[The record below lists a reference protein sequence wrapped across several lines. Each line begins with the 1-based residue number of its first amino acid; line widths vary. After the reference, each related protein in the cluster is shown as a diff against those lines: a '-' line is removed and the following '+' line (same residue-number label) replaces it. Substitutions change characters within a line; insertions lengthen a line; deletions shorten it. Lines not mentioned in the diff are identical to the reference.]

1 MNLSALA
8 IPGALCCVPFRAQ
21 AYQPINAFLREVA
34 NLSGEFRRSVAHNP
48 SLTFAAT
55 VGHICRA
62 IRKLAAVATPEEATR
77 PLWRGVRGELARGFW
92 MPDEQGM
99 VCAVDMAFMS
109 TSRNRQTPV
118 EYMQDAA
125 PNVLWELQPK
135 AESDSAYHR
144 GADISMLSQFKGEEE
159 GARVRV
165 RALGCSAPI
174 PFRSYR
180 PLVLNPLSL
189 SLSLSLGC
197 DVCLAGS
204 LVPSVHYA

>member
-1 MNLSALA
+1 LPRYPSINLSALA
-8 IPGALCCVPFRAQ
+8 IPGALCCVRFRAQ

-34 NLSGEFRRSVAHNP
+34 NLSGEFRRSVTHNP

-159 GARVRV
+159 GARACACVRWDV
-165 RALGCSAPI
+165 RLLSHSDPIALWFST
-174 PFRSYR
+174 
-180 PLVLNPLSL
+180 LSL
-189 SLSLSLGC
+189 SLSWL
-197 DVCLAGS
+197 
-204 LVPSVHYA
+204 

>member
-1 MNLSALA
+1 M
-8 IPGALCCVPFRAQ
+8 
-21 AYQPINAFLREVA
+21 
-34 NLSGEFRRSVAHNP
+34 
-48 SLTFAAT
+48 
-55 VGHICRA
+55 GHICRA